1 MRGRDS
7 LVVYTKTYIHVY
19 IKRVYKKIRERAKK
33 EPISKLCG
41 CQSTC
46 IIFKNLRF
54 DFERKSCESTYRIG
68 MFVSLHRNSLGSITC
83 RKWHASESFPSLLH
97 DFTHCISLQTVLTKC
112 VQGINGQR
120 AVRSRVAV
128 QKIKVKSRSS
138 FSFN

>member
-1 MRGRDS
+1 
-7 LVVYTKTYIHVY
+7 
-19 IKRVYKKIRERAKK
+19 
-33 EPISKLCG
+33 
-41 CQSTC
+41 
-46 IIFKNLRF
+46 
-54 DFERKSCESTYRIG
+54 

-128 QKIKVKSRSS
+128 QKIKVKSRFS
-138 FSFN
+138 FSFNYGLVIAWKLEQASRKITDCPEMVYSHETIGSKMTLF